1 MDATPISACLADMPD
16 GMHKQTGVLAYV
28 RLMIMNLSVAWVATG
43 MIMEIRVIILLL
55 NVAAGYCMKRELTIT

>member
-1 MDATPISACLADMPD
+1 MLPPYQHVLADIPD
-16 GMHKQTGVLAYV
+16 GMNKKTGVLAYV